1 MFARVMASGW
11 SPAFRQQRWST
22 AFRRNNR
29 LTPGLQRAA
38 FTLVELLVVIA
49 ILGLL
54 AALLMPAVGSAR
66 DAMRRLQC
74 KNNLAQ
80 IGRGAA
86 AHLTAQ
92 GHFPSGGWGYKWV
105 GDPDRGCGAT
115 QPGGWIYNLLP
126 YVGLNT
132 IHDIGKGLSGDF
144 DASDP
149 ASKYNRLAEAKSAAL
164 PLLICPARRRAI
176 AYPVTASSE
185 SYNAAQ
191 PALLSKTD
199 YAANGGSHGFWAPG
213 PLVSYNCYALYPN
226 CPWTNSDLSTFDG
239 VVSER
244 SEVRACD
251 VGDGLS
257 NVFLAGEKYLAPDL
271 YQTGADVGVSY
282 SENHSAIQ
290 GNGWETDRLV
300 VYGPMR
306 DQPATELISFR
317 FGSVHSQGTHFVFCD
332 GAVKMINYQIDFATF
347 QSLGVRNDGTLSED
361 F

>member
-1 MFARVMASGW
+1 MAG
-11 SPAFRQQRWST
+11 
-22 AFRRNNR
+22 NR
-29 LTPGLQRAA
+29 PKNAA

-49 ILGLL
+49 ILGVLM
-54 AALLMPAVGSAR
+54 ALLMPAVGAVR

-86 AHLTAQ
+86 AHLAAQ
-92 GHFPSGGWGYKWV
+92 GRFPSGGWGYKWV

-132 IHDIGKGLSGDF
+132 IHDVGKGLSGDF

-149 ASKYNRLAEAKSAAL
+149 ASKYNRLAEAKSAAISF
-164 PLLICPARRRAI
+164 LICPARRKAI

-191 PALLSKTD
+191 PALLGKTD
-199 YAANGGSHGFWAPG
+199 YAANGGSREFVGTG
-213 PLVSYNCYALYPN
+213 PPVSNNCYAVFPN
-226 CPWTNSDLSTFDG
+226 CNWSNLDLSKFDG
-239 VVSER
+239 IVGER
-244 SEVRACD
+244 SEVKSCD
-251 VGDGLS
+251 VADGLS

-271 YQTGADVGVSY
+271 YQTGADVGVSN
-282 SENHSAIQ
+282 SENHSIMQ
-290 GNGWETDRLV
+290 GNGWETDRWV
-300 VYGPMR
+300 MYGPFR
-306 DQPATELISFR
+306 DKAGTDLISTR
-317 FGSVHSQGTHFVFCD
+317 FGSAHGQGTHFVFCD

-347 QSLGVRNDGTLSED
+347 QSLGVRNDGTVSED